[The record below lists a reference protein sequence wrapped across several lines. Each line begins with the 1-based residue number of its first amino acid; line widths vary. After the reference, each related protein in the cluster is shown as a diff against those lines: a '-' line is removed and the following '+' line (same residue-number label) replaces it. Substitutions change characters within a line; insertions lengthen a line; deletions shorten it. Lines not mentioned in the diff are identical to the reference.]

1 MDSQLQRK
9 MLGQAQ
15 RLYDIG
21 SREAI
26 LEFLQKNDPNGVYTD
41 QISHDEGYDPMTYDE
56 ALLELEGVINDLLL
70 DQQEVLA

>member
-1 MDSQLQRK
+1 MNSQNQRK

-26 LEFLQKNDPNGVYTD
+26 LEFLQKNDPNGVYSD
-41 QISHDEGYDPMTYDE
+41 QASFDEGYDPMTYDE
-56 ALLELEGVINDLLL
+56 ALLELEGIINELLL